1 MTLFLNL
8 STGVS
13 ALRANQVALDTI
25 AQNIANA
32 ATPGYHRQV
41 VDLRSRKPIEID
53 GHQLGTGVDAVRIG
67 RLRSALL
74 EQSLTANITDR
85 SASAVEYG
93 ILTRIESL
101 LTPGA
106 GTLHS
111 RLGDFFDQLERL
123 SAQPDDST
131 QKSIVLQAAA
141 SLTGE
146 LRQISEG
153 FDSLRRHVSRELAAG
168 VQEANRTLAEIT
180 ELNARIRSPL
190 ARGHSPND
198 LLDQRDELVNS
209 LAKYMS
215 AESAEQGPNQPVVLL
230 AGGAEVAGVQRVEL
244 SVRSGPEGTLTLM
257 SDRRDRALPAER
269 GQMAAWL
276 RTHNEIIPEF
286 QERLDDLAV
295 SLMSA
300 VDRVY
305 SSSLDPSGP
314 APGLH
319 GQRSLRSASDPL
331 AQASPVFPVQSGVL
345 FLSITQK
352 ATGSRHIREIN
363 IDAQTD
369 SLLDVA
375 AALSVGPI
383 RAAVDPLTH
392 TLSIAAEPGFAF
404 DFAGRLETGV
414 DRSSIAGSSD
424 VGLLGEFQGDGNDRW
439 HFVVTRG
446 GVVGTD
452 DGPLVEVRN
461 AQGEML
467 GTFDFGATYEPGTP
481 LQIRD
486 GISLAVDPGSLVLGD
501 EFAAAMVADPD
512 PGGLLTALGLNT
524 FFAGQSARDIRVNAN
539 LADRPDSLASSRS
552 GAAGDT
558 GSLQSLIA
566 LREAATTRGGTTTFE
581 QSLADQTALAGMRT
595 READAL
601 HNRLALLEEHLRV
614 QVQGVSGVDI
624 NEEMVRM
631 LQFQRGFA
639 AAARVITETD
649 QMLTELFRMIG

>member
-13 ALRANQVALDTI
+13 ALRAHQVALDTI

-32 ATPGYHRQV
+32 NTPGYHRQV
-41 VDLRSRKPIEID
+41 VDFRSRMPIEID
-53 GHQLGTGVDAVRIG
+53 GHQIGTGVDAVRIG
-67 RLRSALL
+67 RLRNALL

-85 SASAVEYG
+85 SASAVEYS

-101 LTPGA
+101 MTPGP
-106 GTLHS
+106 GTIHQ

-131 QKSIVLQAAA
+131 QKTIVLQAAV

-146 LRQISEG
+146 LRQLAEG
-153 FDSLRRHVSRELAAG
+153 FDNLRRHVSRELTAG
-168 VQEANRTLAEIT
+168 VGEANRTLAEIT
-180 ELNARIRSPL
+180 ELNARIRSSL
-190 ARGHSPND
+190 ARGHRPND

-209 LAKYMS
+209 LAQFIR
-215 AESAEQGPNQPVVLL
+215 AESAEQGPHQPVVLL
-230 AGGAEVAGVQRVEL
+230 AGGAQVAGELHVEL
-244 SVRSGPEGTLTLM
+244 SVRSGSDGTLTVM
-257 SDRRDRALPAER
+257 SDRWDRPLPPDGGR
-269 GQMAAWL
+269 MAAWL

-286 QERLDDLAV
+286 QGLLDDLAV

-314 APGLH
+314 ASQWQ

-345 FLSITQK
+345 FVSITET
-352 ATGSRHIREIN
+352 ATGSRSIREIHV
-363 IDAQTD
+363 DAQTD

-375 AALSVGPI
+375 AALSVVPI
-383 RAAVDPLTH
+383 RAAVDPLTN
-392 TLSIAAEPGFAF
+392 TLSISAEPGFAF

-424 VGLLGEFQGDGNDRW
+424 VRLLGEFQGDGNDRW

-446 GVVGTD
+446 GLVGTA

-461 AQGEML
+461 AHGETL
-467 GTFDFGATYEPGTP
+467 GTFDFGETYEPGTP

-501 EFAAAMVADPD
+501 AFAAPLVADPD

-524 FFAGQSARDIRVNAN
+524 FFAGQSARDIHVNAN
-539 LADRPDSLASSRS
+539 LVDRPDSLALSRS
-552 GAAGDT
+552 GVAGET
-558 GSLQSLIA
+558 RSLRSLIA
-566 LREAATTRGGTTTFE
+566 LREAATTRDGTTTFE
-581 QSLADQTALAGMRT
+581 ESLADQTALAGMRA
-595 READAL
+595 REAETL
-601 HNRLALLEEHLRV
+601 HDRLALLEQHLGA

-624 NEEMVRM
+624 NEELVRM
-631 LQFQRGFA
+631 LQFQKGFA
-639 AAARVITETD
+639 AAARVISETD
-649 QMLTELFRMIG
+649 KMLTELFRMIG